1 MKGVGLEFQLKPTLV
16 SFVPS
21 GRSLNL
27 SELRF
32 SHLQFADNNACF
44 IAS

>member
-1 MKGVGLEFQLKPTLV
+1 MKGAGLEFQLKPTLV